1 MDRKWLIRLTSLGL
15 LGLLIGMGQ
24 AQPAA
29 AVAGAGFNAPVPV
42 FIAPGSLITIF
53 VQGIGDGITAPVLA
67 SALPLPRKLNGISV
81 SLKQTESPQGPFA
94 IPMLAVFPVP
104 GCRTSIFQ
112 NCGKLTGINVQ
123 IPFELV
129 PNPSVSDSLVGP
141 VNYAQLI
148 IQEDGGAQVAIEA
161 MPVFDRIHVLWTGDT
176 LKNPAAANISRP
188 IPDLTT
194 SVPIVT
200 HADGSLVNGGKLAEV
215 GETLTLWA
223 TGLGWIL
230 PLPHSGEAAPNPP
243 LTGPVTIRF
252 DYGPD
257 AAPSQPTT
265 PGDSTTGA
273 PQIAALTSGFVGLYQ
288 VNFVVPELPAGY
300 LWRCGI
306 VNSNLTVS
314 IGRKTSFDGAGIC
327 VRLPGVQ

>member
-1 MDRKWLIRLTSLGL
+1 LS
-15 LGLLIGMGQ
+15 
-24 AQPAA
+24 
-29 AVAGAGFNAPVPV
+29 
-42 FIAPGSLITIF
+42 
-53 VQGIGDGITAPVLA
+53 
-67 SALPLPRKLNGISV
+67 GISV

-94 IPMLAVFPVP
+94 IPMLAVFPVS

-129 PNPSVSDSLVGP
+129 PNPNVEDALP
-141 VNYAQLI
+141 ILRFNYAQLI

-176 LKNPAAANISRP
+176 LKKPAAANISMP
-188 IPDLTT
+188 IPDGT

-200 HADGSLVNGGKLAEV
+200 HADGSLVTGGKPGKV
-215 GETLTLWA
+215 GETLILYA

-243 LTGPVTIRF
+243 LTGPVFVRF

-257 AAPSQPTT
+257 VAPSQ
-265 PGDSTTGA
+265 STTGA
-273 PQIAALTSGFVGLYQ
+273 DQVAALTSGFVGLYQ

-300 LWRCGI
+300 LWRCGM

-327 VRLPGVQ
+327 VVLPGEQ